1 MKNMDQIR
9 EKIKNLRKAKGL
21 SQKEVADLLNI
32 TQAAYNRIESSDT
45 SITLDRF
52 LQLCELFAVEKYE
65 QVLPLLP
72 GVMNETVEELIMGGL
87 SAFRLINTQS
97 VYLRN
102 KLGELNE
109 KISSQED
116 VDRESLLKDLEVFD
130 SFLQIIGSESF
141 KYNSKFSDR
150 INLTIT
156 PAADHSPGK

>member
-1 MKNMDQIR
+1 MENMDQIR
-9 EKIKNLRKAKGL
+9 EKIKNLRKARGL
-21 SQKEVADLLNI
+21 SQKEVADLLKI

-52 LQLCELFAVEKYE
+52 LQLCQLFAVEKYE

-97 VYLRN
+97 AYLRN
-102 KLGELNE
+102 KLGELNDR
-109 KISSQED
+109 ISSQED
-116 VDRESLLKDLEVFD
+116 IDRESLLKELHVFD

-141 KYNSKFSDR
+141 KFNSKFSDR

-156 PAADHSPGK
+156 PAPDHSPGK